1 MASQVFQVLKT
12 QYWIGESAEVVAARV
27 AKGLNVD
34 ALVVL
39 SSTRPLEDEEL
50 EQRYFPLD
58 DEKVTFAE
66 ALPWIDPSEMPC
78 LFGISYSND

>member
-1 MASQVFQVLKT
+1 MASRVWQVLKT
-12 QYWIGESAEVVAARV
+12 QYWIGESAEMVAAKA
-27 AKGLNVD
+27 AKDLNVD

-39 SSTRPLEDEEL
+39 SLIRPLEDEEL
-50 EQRYFPLD
+50 EQRHFPLD

-78 LFGISYSND
+78 LFGNSCE

>member
-1 MASQVFQVLKT
+1 
-12 QYWIGESAEVVAARV
+12 
-27 AKGLNVD
+27 
-34 ALVVL
+34 VVL

-50 EQRYFPLD
+50 EQRSFPRG

-78 LFGISYSND
+78 LFGISRE

>member
-1 MASQVFQVLKT
+1 MASRVWQVLKT
-12 QYWIGESAEVVAARV
+12 QYWIGESAEMVAAKA
-27 AKGLNVD
+27 AKDLNVD

-39 SSTRPLEDEEL
+39 SLIRPLEDEEL

-78 LFGISYSND
+78 LFGISCSND

>member
-1 MASQVFQVLKT
+1 MASRVWQVLKT
-12 QYWIGESAEVVAARV
+12 QYWIGESAEMVAAKA
-27 AKGLNVD
+27 AKDLNVD

-39 SSTRPLEDEEL
+39 SLIRPLEDEEL

-78 LFGISYSND
+78 PFGISYSNE

>member
-1 MASQVFQVLKT
+1 MASRVWQVLKT
-12 QYWIGESAEVVAARV
+12 QYWIGESAEMVAAKA
-27 AKGLNVD
+27 AKDLNVD

-39 SSTRPLEDEEL
+39 SLIRPLEDEEL
-50 EQRYFPLD
+50 EQRHFPLD

-78 LFGISYSND
+78 LFGISCE

>member
-1 MASQVFQVLKT
+1 MASVFQVMKT
-12 QYWIGESAEVVAARV
+12 QYWIGESAEIVAAKV
-27 AKGLNVD
+27 AECLNVD
-34 ALVVL
+34 ALIVL
-39 SSTRPLEDEEL
+39 PSTRPLEDAEL

>member
-1 MASQVFQVLKT
+1 MASRVWQVLKT
-12 QYWIGESAEVVAARV
+12 QYWIGESAEMVAAKA
-27 AKGLNVD
+27 AKDLKVD

-39 SSTRPLEDEEL
+39 SLIRPLEDEEL
-50 EQRYFPLD
+50 EQRHFPLD

-78 LFGISYSND
+78 LFGISCE

>member
-1 MASQVFQVLKT
+1 MASRVWQVLKT
-12 QYWIGESAEVVAARV
+12 QYWIGESAEMVAAKA
-27 AKGLNVD
+27 AKDLNFD

-39 SSTRPLEDEEL
+39 SLIRPLEDEEL
-50 EQRYFPLD
+50 EQRHFPLD

>member
-12 QYWIGESAEVVAARV
+12 QYWIGESAEIVAAKV
-27 AKGLNVD
+27 AKGLDVD

-58 DEKVTFAE
+58 DEKVTLAE
-66 ALPWIDPSEMPC
+66 ALPWFDPSEMPC
-78 LFGISYSND
+78 LFGISCE

>member
-1 MASQVFQVLKT
+1 MASRVWQVLKT
-12 QYWIGESAEVVAARV
+12 QYWIGESAEMVAAKA
-27 AKGLNVD
+27 AKDLNVD

-39 SSTRPLEDEEL
+39 SLIRPLEDEEL
-50 EQRYFPLD
+50 EQRHFPLD

>member
-1 MASQVFQVLKT
+1 MASRVWQVLKT
-12 QYWIGESAEVVAARV
+12 QYWIGESAEMVAAKA
-27 AKGLNVD
+27 AKDLNVD
-34 ALVVL
+34 ALIVL
-39 SSTRPLEDEEL
+39 SLTRPLEDEEL

-78 LFGISYSND
+78 LFGISCSND